1 MKQKR
6 YKVIVF
12 GVITLLIAAYIFV
25 EAPNLNPFFFS
36 DGALFWAAVITIY
49 IGAWALMRFGELTFQ
64 FTDRSARA
72 FNYVPVSYTHLF
84 P

>member
-49 IGAWALMRFGELTFQ
+49 IGAWALI
-64 FTDRSARA
+64 
-72 FNYVPVSYTHLF
+72 
-84 P
+84 